1 MQDDCAIMLEKSVMK
16 EITDSLFH
24 NEKRPNSSG
33 DEEQARKKQRRG
45 HQAVHTEK
53 GANGITALHQTEKRD
68 ERQNQAMM
76 KKQID
81 GLKCELKQ
89 LETILAAL
97 TIRKN
102 KKPNSY
108 WTADVSTSQAD
119 LILLL
124 RIFAPDCGLFTR
136 HKNEQWKYVEEQL
149 LNILSKAAV
158 DAKEE
163 QFVRRRVV
171 LQEQLEEAQR
181 AQLPYEDEGE
191 GQDLASGG
199 VDNEEEGQ
207 DPELAGASMAENAG

>member
-1 MQDDCAIMLEKSVMK
+1 
-16 EITDSLFH
+16 
-24 NEKRPNSSG
+24 
-33 DEEQARKKQRRG
+33 
-45 HQAVHTEK
+45 
-53 GANGITALHQTEKRD
+53 
-68 ERQNQAMM
+68 M

-81 GLKCELKQ
+81 GLKCELKTI
-89 LETILAAL
+89 ETILSAL
-97 TIRKN
+97 TICKN
-102 KKPNSY
+102 RNPQSY
-108 WTADVSTSQAD
+108 WTADQSTLQAD

-124 RIFAPDCGLFTR
+124 HIFAPDCGLFTK

-163 QFVRRRVV
+163 QFTRRRVV

>member
-1 MQDDCAIMLEKSVMK
+1 M
-16 EITDSLFH
+16 
-24 NEKRPNSSG
+24 
-33 DEEQARKKQRRG
+33 
-45 HQAVHTEK
+45 
-53 GANGITALHQTEKRD
+53 EKRD
-68 ERQNQAMM
+68 EHQNQAKM

-81 GLKCELKQ
+81 GLKHELKQ

-97 TIRKN
+97 TICKN

-108 WTADVSTSQAD
+108 WTADELTSQAD

-124 RIFAPDCGLFTR
+124 HIFTPDCGLFTKC
-136 HKNEQWKYVEEQL
+136 KNEQWKYVEEQL

-171 LQEQLEEAQR
+171 LQEQLEEAQQ
-181 AQLPYEDEGE
+181 AQLPDEDE
-191 GQDLASGG
+191 DLASGG